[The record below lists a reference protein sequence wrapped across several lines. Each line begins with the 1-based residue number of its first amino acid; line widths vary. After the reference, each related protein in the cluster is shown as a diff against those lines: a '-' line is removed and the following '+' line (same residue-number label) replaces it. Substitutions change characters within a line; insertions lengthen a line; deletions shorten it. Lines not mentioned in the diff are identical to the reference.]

1 MVEDVSD
8 VVVRVSRRL
17 PRPLR
22 GYSNQAGNEEEAEV
36 RRPCEK

>member
-17 PRPLR
+17 PRPHQ
-22 GYSNQAGNEEEAEV
+22 GYSNQAGNEEEAEA
-36 RRPCEK
+36 RRHCEK